1 MMNKVL
7 LVGELVSNNVIAKNA
22 QGSVN
27 AFIIATVRVPKDTRR
42 DKEVHFLYCK
52 AFGKS
57 IPGVLDEAKNGDIL
71 CVSGQ
76 LATTSFTKKD
86 GSREYRMEIWAE
98 SIKHVPDKIRE
109 RTDIS
114 NPSRLIE
121 QAVHHYNINESLG
134 EKYVHTLSQEQSE
147 PKTEKEKHIEIIS
160 NLVDEKDSGGTKD
173 KTASDDNKKKVL
185 A

>member
-7 LVGELVSNNVIAKNA
+7 LVGELISNNVIAKNA

-57 IPGVLDEAKNGDIL
+57 IPGVLDEAKTGDIL

-121 QAVHHYNINESLG
+121 QAVHHYNISESLG
-134 EKYVHTLSQEQSE
+134 EKYVHTLSQEKTEQ
-147 PKTEKEKHIEIIS
+147 KTEKEKHIEIIS
-160 NLVDEKDSGGTKD
+160 NIVDEKENDKD
-173 KTASDDNKKKVL
+173 ETAPDDTKKKIL

>member
-7 LVGELVSNNVIAKNA
+7 LVGELISNNVIAKNA

-57 IPGVLDEAKNGDIL
+57 IPGVLDEAKTGDIL

-86 GSREYRMEIWAE
+86 GTREYRMEIWAE

-121 QAVHHYNINESLG
+121 QAVHHYNISESLG
-134 EKYVHTLSQEQSE
+134 EKYVHTLSQEKTEQ
-147 PKTEKEKHIEIIS
+147 KTEKEKHIEIIS
-160 NLVDEKDSGGTKD
+160 NIVDEKENDKD
-173 KTASDDNKKKVL
+173 ERAPDDTKKKIL

>member
-7 LVGELVSNNVIAKNA
+7 LVGELISNNVIAKNA

-57 IPGVLDEAKNGDIL
+57 IPGVLDEAKTGDIL

-109 RTDIS
+109 RNDIS
-114 NPSRLIE
+114 TPSRLIE
-121 QAVHHYNINESLG
+121 QAVHHYNISESLG
-134 EKYVHTLSQEQSE
+134 EKYVHTLSQEKTEQ
-147 PKTEKEKHIEIIS
+147 KTEKEKHIEIIS
-160 NLVDEKDSGGTKD
+160 NIVDEKENDKD
-173 KTASDDNKKKVL
+173 ETAPDDTKKKIL

>member
-7 LVGELVSNNVIAKNA
+7 LVGELISNNVIAKNA

-57 IPGVLDEAKNGDIL
+57 IPGVLDEAKTGDIL

-121 QAVHHYNINESLG
+121 QAVHHYNISESLG
-134 EKYVHTLSQEQSE
+134 EKYVHTLSQEKE
-147 PKTEKEKHIEIIS
+147 ELKNEKEKHIEIIS
-160 NLVDEKDSGGTKD
+160 NIVDEQENDKDEKAT
-173 KTASDDNKKKVL
+173 DDTKKKIL

>member
-7 LVGELVSNNVIAKNA
+7 LVGELISNNVIAKST

-57 IPGVLDEAKNGDIL
+57 IPGVLETAKPGDIL

-76 LATTSFTKKD
+76 LATTSLTKND

-98 SIKHVPDKIRE
+98 SVKHVPDKIRD

-121 QAVHHYNINESLG
+121 QAVHHYNVTEALG
-134 EKYVHTLSQEQSE
+134 EKYVHTISQEKND
-147 PKTEKEKHIEIIS
+147 PKTEKERHIEVIS
-160 NLVDEKDSGGTKD
+160 SIVEED
-173 KTASDDNKKKVL
+173 KAAEDDNKEKAL

>member
-1 MMNKVL
+1 
-7 LVGELVSNNVIAKNA
+7 E
-22 QGSVN
+22 
-27 AFIIATVRVPKDTRR
+27 PKDTRR

-57 IPGVLDEAKNGDIL
+57 IPGVLDEAKTGDIL

-134 EKYVHTLSQEQSE
+134 EKYVHTLSQEKAE

-160 NLVDEKDSGGTKD
+160 NLVDEKESDSTKD
-173 KTASDDNKKKVL
+173 KTASDDNKEKVL

>member
-7 LVGELVSNNVIAKNA
+7 LVGELISNNVIAKNA

-27 AFIIATVRVPKDTRR
+27 AFIIATVRVPKDARR

-57 IPGVLDEAKNGDIL
+57 IPGVLDEAKTGDIL

-121 QAVHHYNINESLG
+121 QAVHHYNISESLG
-134 EKYVHTLSQEQSE
+134 EKYVHTLSQEKTEQ
-147 PKTEKEKHIEIIS
+147 KTEKEKHIEIIS
-160 NLVDEKDSGGTKD
+160 NIVDEKETDKD
-173 KTASDDNKKKVL
+173 ETAPDDTKKKIL

>member
-1 MMNKVL
+1 MNKVL
-7 LVGELVSNNVIAKNA
+7 LVGELISNNVIAKNA

-57 IPGVLDEAKNGDIL
+57 IPGVLDEAKTGDIL

-121 QAVHHYNINESLG
+121 QAVHHYNISESLG
-134 EKYVHTLSQEQSE
+134 EKYVHTLSQEKTEQ
-147 PKTEKEKHIEIIS
+147 KTEKEKHIEIIS
-160 NLVDEKDSGGTKD
+160 NIVDEKENDKD
-173 KTASDDNKKKVL
+173 ETAPDDTKKKIL

>member
-76 LATTSFTKKD
+76 LATTSLTKKD

-109 RTDIS
+109 RTDIA

-121 QAVHHYNINESLG
+121 QAVHHYNIHESLG
-134 EKYVHTLSQEQSE
+134 EKYVHTLSQEKTE

-160 NLVDEKDSGGTKD
+160 NLVEEKETDNTED
-173 KTASDDNKKKVL
+173 KPGPDDNKEKVL

>member
-7 LVGELVSNNVIAKNA
+7 LVGELISNNVIAKNA

-57 IPGVLDEAKNGDIL
+57 IPGVLDEAKTGDIL

-121 QAVHHYNINESLG
+121 QAVHHYNISESLG
-134 EKYVHTLSQEQSE
+134 EKYVHTLSQEKTEQ
-147 PKTEKEKHIEIIS
+147 KTEKEKHIEIIS
-160 NLVDEKDSGGTKD
+160 NIVDEKENDKD
-173 KTASDDNKKKVL
+173 KTAPDDTKKKIL

>member
-7 LVGELVSNNVIAKNA
+7 LVGELISNNVIAKNA

-27 AFIIATVRVPKDTRR
+27 AFIIATVRAPKDTRR
-42 DKEVHFLYCK
+42 DKEVHFMYCK

-57 IPGVLDEAKNGDIL
+57 IPAVLDETKTGDIL

-76 LATTSFTKKD
+76 LATTSFTKED
-86 GSREYRMEIWAE
+86 GTREYRMEIWAE

-109 RTDIS
+109 HSDIS

-121 QAVHHYNINESLG
+121 QAVRHYNINEALG
-134 EKYVHTLSQEQSE
+134 EKYVHTLSQEQAE
-147 PKTEKEKHIEIIS
+147 QKTEKEKHIEIIS
-160 NLVDEKDSGGTKD
+160 SIVEDKESNKNKSTPDDSKEKILV
-173 KTASDDNKKKVL
+173 
-185 A
+185 

>member
-7 LVGELVSNNVIAKNA
+7 LVGELISNNVIAKNA
-22 QGSVN
+22 HGSVN

-57 IPGVLDEAKNGDIL
+57 IPGVLDEAKTGDIL

-121 QAVHHYNINESLG
+121 QAVHHYNISESLG
-134 EKYVHTLSQEQSE
+134 EKYVHTLSQEKTEQ
-147 PKTEKEKHIEIIS
+147 KTEKEKHIEIIS
-160 NLVDEKDSGGTKD
+160 NIVDEKENDKD
-173 KTASDDNKKKVL
+173 ETAPDDTKKKIL

>member
-7 LVGELVSNNVIAKNA
+7 LVGELISNNVIAKNA

-27 AFIIATVRVPKDTRR
+27 AFIIATIRAPKDTRR

-57 IPGVLDEAKNGDIL
+57 IPGVLDETKAGDIL

-98 SIKHVPDKIRE
+98 SIKHVPDKIQE

-134 EKYVHTLSQEQSE
+134 EKYVHTLSQEKTEQQ
-147 PKTEKEKHIEIIS
+147 TEKEKHIEMIS
-160 NLVDEKDSGGTKD
+160 SIVDENKND
-173 KTASDDNKKKVL
+173 KNKPAPDDNKEKIL

>member
-7 LVGELVSNNVIAKNA
+7 LVGELISNNVIAKNA

-57 IPGVLDEAKNGDIL
+57 IPGVLDEAKTGDIL

-76 LATTSFTKKD
+76 LATTSFTKKN

-121 QAVHHYNINESLG
+121 QAVHHYNISESLG
-134 EKYVHTLSQEQSE
+134 EKYVHTLSQEKTEQ
-147 PKTEKEKHIEIIS
+147 KTEKEKHIEIIS
-160 NLVDEKDSGGTKD
+160 NIVDEKENDKD
-173 KTASDDNKKKVL
+173 ETAPDDTKKKIL

>member
-7 LVGELVSNNVIAKNA
+7 LVGELISNNIIAKNA

-27 AFIIATVRVPKDTRR
+27 AFIIATVRVPKDSRR
-42 DKEVHFLYCK
+42 EKEVHFLYCK

-57 IPGVLDEAKNGDIL
+57 VPKVLEATNVGDIL

-76 LATTSFTKKD
+76 LATTSFTKED

-98 SIKHVPDKIRE
+98 SVKQVPEKIQN

-121 QAVHHYNINESLG
+121 QAVNHYNIQDALG
-134 EKYVHTLSQEQSE
+134 EQYVHTL
-147 PKTEKEKHIEIIS
+147 TEIKKEVQTDKEKQIDVIQSIIEDVEQEE
-160 NLVDEKDSGGTKD
+160 NKD
-173 KTASDDNKKKVL
+173 KEKVL

>member
-7 LVGELVSNNVIAKNA
+7 LVGELISNNVIAKNA

-57 IPGVLDEAKNGDIL
+57 IPGVLDEAKTGDIL

-121 QAVHHYNINESLG
+121 QAVHHYNISESLG
-134 EKYVHTLSQEQSE
+134 EKYVHTLSQEKTEQ
-147 PKTEKEKHIEIIS
+147 KTEKEKHIEIIS
-160 NLVDEKDSGGTKD
+160 NIVDEKEIDKD
-173 KTASDDNKKKVL
+173 ETAPDDTKKKIL

>member
-7 LVGELVSNNVIAKNA
+7 LVGELISNNVIAKNA

-27 AFIIATVRVPKDTRR
+27 AFIIATVRVPKDSRR
-42 DKEVHFLYCK
+42 EKEVHFLYCK

-57 IPGVLDEAKNGDIL
+57 VPKVLEMTNIGDIL

-76 LATTSFTKKD
+76 LATTTTTSDD
-86 GSREYRMEIWAE
+86 GTREYRMEIWVE
-98 SIKHVPDKIRE
+98 SVKQVPEKIQN

-121 QAVHHYNINESLG
+121 QAVNHYNIQDALG
-134 EKYVHTLSQEQSE
+134 EQYVHTITESKQAANTDREKQIEVIQSIVE
-147 PKTEKEKHIEIIS
+147 EAEIKTEES
-160 NLVDEKDSGGTKD
+160 KD
-173 KTASDDNKKKVL
+173 KEKVL